1 MRFSGRTDWD
11 VGEND
16 LAAAVRLRRES
27 GGELV
32 DLTVSNPTVCGFVY
46 DEAVLLAPLANADG
60 MRYAADALGMVSA
73 REAVAGYYRDL
84 GAEVAVERIC
94 LTTSTSEGYSFLFR
108 LLCGPGDEVLVA
120 RPSYPLFDFLARL
133 DDVELREYP
142 LRYDP
147 HAGWAIDL
155 DALRAAITARTRAV
169 IVVHPNNPT
178 GNFVSVAEREA
189 LGAICAEKGIAL
201 IVDEVFLDYA
211 LGEPPPSFAGGDTRC
226 LTFVLSGISKVCGL
240 PQMKA
245 SWMLASGP
253 GELVRGA
260 MERIEVIA
268 DTFLSMNAPVQHALP
283 IWLEQ
288 RVSIQRQI
296 RERMRENLGA
306 LDARLVGT
314 QAERLGLEAGWTA
327 VLRVPRTVEGVPFVE
342 AALRKGVLVQP
353 GEFYGLA
360 SGRAVVSLLT
370 PAEVWVRGLE
380 LLPID

>member
-11 VGEND
+11 LGEND

-73 REAVAGYYRDL
+73 REAVASYYRDL

>member
-11 VGEND
+11 LGEND